1 MTMDSFR
8 KYLEEKEKKRALIT
22 GVTGQSGSYLAELL
36 LSKNYKVYGFERRIA
51 HQDQEI
57 RHSRIKDLDIEL
69 LPGDIT
75 HYGSVDN
82 AVAISRPDEVYH
94 LASQS
99 FVKLSFEDEFQT
111 LDTNIMG
118 TANILHAVKRINPNA
133 KFYFAGSSEQ
143 FGIPDKIPSDENTR
157 FHPRS
162 PYAVSKVAGFCLTR
176 NYREAY
182 KMFACSGILFNHESP
197 RRGEEFVT
205 RKITKGVWDIVNK
218 KSDKL
223 LLGNIDA
230 KRDWGF
236 AGDYVEA
243 MWLMLQQD
251 KPDDYVIATGE
262 THTIRD
268 FLTEAFGYVGIKNW
282 SKYVGQNQA
291 FMRPSD
297 VEILQGDASKA
308 KRELG
313 WEPKVKFKGLV
324 KLMMEA
330 DK

>member
-1 MTMDSFR
+1 M
-8 KYLEEKEKKRALIT
+8 KEYCRKRALIT
-22 GVTGQSGSYLAELL
+22 GVTGQDGSYLAELL

-51 HQDQEI
+51 HQYQEL
-57 RHSRIKDLDIEL
+57 RHSRIKGLDIEL

-75 HYGSVDN
+75 NYGSVDN
-82 AVAISRPDEVYH
+82 AVEKSKPDEVYH
-94 LASQS
+94 LAAQS
-99 FVKLSFEDEFQT
+99 FVKLSFDDEFQT

-118 TANILHAVKRINPNA
+118 TANILHAVRRITPNA
-133 KFYFAGSSEQ
+133 RFYFAGSSEQ
-143 FGIPDKIPSDENTR
+143 FGIPEEIPSNERTR

-162 PYAVSKVAGFCLTR
+162 PYAVSKLAGFCLTQ

-197 RRGEEFVT
+197 RRGGEFVT

-218 KSDKL
+218 KIDKI

-262 THTIRD
+262 TNTIRD
-268 FLTEAFGYVGIKNW
+268 FLTEAFGYVGIKDW

-308 KRELG
+308 KKELG
-313 WEPKVKFKGLV
+313 WEPKIKFKGLV
-324 KLMMEA
+324 KLMME
-330 DK
+330 KEEQ

>member
-1 MTMDSFR
+1 MTLDW
-8 KYLEEKEKKRALIT
+8 LEHPKKRAFIT
-22 GVTGQSGSYLAELL
+22 GVTGQDGSYLAELL
-36 LSKNYKVYGFERRIA
+36 LSKNYKVYGLERRIA
-51 HQDQEI
+51 LQDQEL
-57 RHSRIKDLDIEL
+57 RHSRIKDLDVEL

-75 HYGSVDN
+75 HYGSVQN
-82 AVAISRPDEVYH
+82 AVEKARPDEVYH
-94 LASQS
+94 LAAQT
-99 FVKLSFEDEFQT
+99 FVKLSFDDEFQT
-111 LDTNIMG
+111 LDTNVMG
-118 TANILHAVKRINPNA
+118 TANILHAVRRVNPDA

-143 FGIPDKIPSDENTR
+143 YGNPEEIPSNENTR

-162 PYAVSKVAGFCLTR
+162 PYAVSKLAGFCLTR

-182 KMFACSGILFNHESP
+182 KMFACCGILFNHESP
-197 RRGEEFVT
+197 RRGKEFVT

-223 LLGNIDA
+223 LLGNLDA

-236 AGDYVEA
+236 SGDYVKA
-243 MWLMLQQD
+243 MHLMLQQD

-262 THTIRD
+262 TNTIRD
-268 FLTEAFGYVGIKNW
+268 FLTEAFGYVGIKDW

-313 WEPKVKFKGLV
+313 WEPKVKFKELV
-324 KLMMEA
+324 KMMMEA
-330 DK
+330 DNV

>member
-1 MTMDSFR
+1 M
-8 KYLEEKEKKRALIT
+8 
-22 GVTGQSGSYLAELL
+22 

-51 HQDQEI
+51 HQDQEL
-57 RHSRIKDLDIEL
+57 RHSRIKGLDIKL

-75 HYGSVDN
+75 NYGSVDN
-82 AVAISRPDEVYH
+82 AVSIAKPDEVYH
-94 LASQS
+94 LAAQS

-118 TANILHAVKRINPNA
+118 TANILHAVRRINPKA
-133 KFYFAGSSEQ
+133 RFYFAGSSEQ
-143 FGIPDKIPSDENTR
+143 YGNPEEIPSNERTR

-162 PYAVSKVAGFCLTR
+162 PYAVSKLAGFCLTQ

-197 RRGEEFVT
+197 RRGGEFVT

-218 KSDKL
+218 KIPQI

-251 KPDDYVIATGE
+251 KPNDYVIATGE

-268 FLTEAFGYVGIKNW
+268 FLTEAFGYVGIKDW
-282 SKYVGQNQA
+282 SKYVGQNKA

-297 VEILQGDASKA
+297 VEILQGDPSKA
-308 KRELG
+308 KKELG
-313 WEPKVKFKGLV
+313 WEPKIKFNGLV

>member
-1 MTMDSFR
+1 MTMDW
-8 KYLEEKEKKRALIT
+8 LESKKKKALIT
-22 GVTGQSGSYLAELL
+22 GVTGQDGSYLAEFLL
-36 LSKNYKVYGFERRIA
+36 KKDYKVYGLERRIA
-51 HQDQEI
+51 LQDQEI
-57 RHSRIKDLDIEL
+57 RHNRIKGLDIEF

-82 AVAISRPDEVYH
+82 AVEKSRPDEVYH
-94 LASQS
+94 LAAQT
-99 FVKLSFEDEFQT
+99 FVKLSFDDEFQT
-111 LDTNIMG
+111 IDTNVMG
-118 TANILHAVKRINPNA
+118 TTNILHAVRRITPNA

-143 FGIPDKIPSDENTR
+143 YGNPEEIPSNERTR
-157 FHPRS
+157 FNPRS
-162 PYAVSKVAGFCLTR
+162 PYAVSKLAGFCLTR

-182 KMFACSGILFNHESP
+182 KMFACCGILFNHESP
-197 RRGEEFVT
+197 RRGKEFVT

-223 LLGNIDA
+223 LLGNLDA

-262 THTIRD
+262 THTVRD
-268 FLTEAFGYVGIKNW
+268 WLIEAFNYTGIEDW
-282 SKYVGQNQA
+282 VKYVGQNKA

-308 KRELG
+308 KRVLG
-313 WEPKVKFKGLV
+313 WEPKVKFKELV
-324 KLMMEA
+324 KMMMEA
-330 DK
+330 DQ

>member
-1 MTMDSFR
+1 MTMDW
-8 KYLEEKEKKRALIT
+8 LEHPKKRALIT
-22 GVTGQSGSYLAELL
+22 GVTGQDGSYLAELL
-36 LSKNYKVYGFERRIA
+36 LSKNYEVYGLERRIA
-51 HQDQEI
+51 LQDQDL
-57 RHSRIKDLDIEL
+57 RHSRIKGLDIEL

-82 AVAISRPDEVYH
+82 AVEKARPDEVYH
-94 LASQS
+94 LAAQS
-99 FVKLSFEDEFQT
+99 FVKLSFDDEFQT
-111 LDTNIMG
+111 LDTNVIG
-118 TANILHAVKRINPNA
+118 TANILHAVKRINPKA

-143 FGIPDKIPSDENTR
+143 YGNPEEIPSNERTR

-162 PYAVSKVAGFCLTR
+162 PYAVSKLAGFCLTR

-182 KMFACSGILFNHESP
+182 NMFACSGILFNHESP
-197 RRGEEFVT
+197 RRGKEFVT
-205 RKITKGVWDIVNK
+205 RKITKGVWDIVNR

-236 AGDYVEA
+236 AGDYVKA
-243 MWLMLQQD
+243 MHLMLQQD

-262 THTIRD
+262 TNTIRD
-268 FLTEAFGYVGIKNW
+268 FLDEAFDYVGIKDW
-282 SKYVGQNQA
+282 SKYIGINKA

-313 WEPKVKFKGLV
+313 WESKVKFKDLV
-324 KLMMEA
+324 KMMMEA